1 MGGFREPGGFFDF
14 FSEIPVFIRL
24 FIGFIFLVVI
34 SVFAYVIIK
43 GLRIW
48 LSNNASELEIRMGTA
63 VVKRTEVWGGSG
75 ESRANTDYFV
85 TFEFEDFNRKELQ
98 VSGQTYGMIA
108 EGDRGEL
115 RFQGTR
121 FKAFNRSIAGRGMN

>member
-1 MGGFREPGGFFDF
+1 M
-14 FSEIPVFIRL
+14 PVFFRL
-24 FIGFIFLVVI
+24 FIGAIFLVVI

-63 VVKRTEVWGGSG
+63 VAKRTEVWGGSG
-75 ESRANTDYFV
+75 DSRANTDYFV
-85 TFEFEDFNRKELQ
+85 TFEFEDFSRKELQ
-98 VSGQTYGMIA
+98 VSGQKYGTIV

-115 RFQGTR
+115 LFQGTR
-121 FKAFNRSIAGRGMN
+121 FKAFDRSIAERGMN